1 MERSEREYGKGG
13 WVGIGTPQANP
24 TVEAE
29 FRRLLPEDMEM
40 VTTRLQ
46 GSATSSDQ
54 RLMDNLVG
62 VEGAL
67 AAYDALKPDV
77 FGFACTGSSYLLG
90 AAREAEIVAAATAKV
105 GYPVITAAQAVLAS
119 LQALGASR
127 IAVLAPYPQN
137 IIDASV
143 AFWEAEGLTVTAA
156 KRIDIGSADTRWIY
170 ALSSKDAAA
179 ALAELPTLAA
189 IRDLGPGMGKPLLS
203 SNYCLAWA
211 VMQALGDE
219 LEPWSAAGATLR
231 LS

>member
-1 MERSEREYGKGG
+1 M
-13 WVGIGTPQANP
+13 
-24 TVEAE
+24 
-29 FRRLLPEDMEM
+29 
-40 VTTRLQ
+40 
-46 GSATSSDQ
+46 
-54 RLMDNLVG
+54 
-62 VEGAL
+62 
-67 AAYDALKPDV
+67 
-77 FGFACTGSSYLLG
+77 LG

-156 KRIDIGSADTRWIY
+156 KRIDIGSADTRRIY